1 MLPATFIEDGTTES
15 AYSFVITAKEKVLEL
30 EQLNID
36 SEYIDQLSVLDIDNV
51 YDVIQTE
58 NLTEEQ
64 AQNLVKTW
72 AENEAY
78 GVDAEPPVEIEPNF
92 EKGVS
97 DRAYSGSITPVGNVD
112 DNTGYHYIVRS
123 VPGYNKATGYFS
135 LPTTTVGSAMPSS
148 NPDVPYGH
156 FGLYTEDNNVGLDLG
171 TVLFVKEGY
180 WRFYIQG
187 YVKYSDNATAI
198 AQNSG
203 QKYTKYYKELA
214 VNGTTYKYTKSK
226 CPRVYMI
233 ANAIKKTGYDTYR
246 LTAIN
251 AADWSTIGEININTN
266 EKGYQGDP
274 NRKNLAP
281 NKSYL
286 TSNCSNCRVHR
297 EVTLAYASNPERV
310 LTGTSVMGA
319 KWDNVY
325 IYSPTVTTVWG
336 TAPTRNAQYVGKT
349 LDRAKKVSTTIATK
363 WSEDTTNIVCK

>member
-1 MLPATFIEDGTTES
+1 M
-15 AYSFVITAKEKVLEL
+15 ITAKEKVLEL

-156 FGLYTEDNNVGLDLG
+156 FGLYTEDNNVGL
-171 TVLFVKEGY
+171 V
-180 WRFYIQG
+180 
-187 YVKYSDNATAI
+187 
-198 AQNSG
+198 
-203 QKYTKYYKELA
+203 
-214 VNGTTYKYTKSK
+214 
-226 CPRVYMI
+226 
-233 ANAIKKTGYDTYR
+233 
-246 LTAIN
+246 
-251 AADWSTIGEININTN
+251 
-266 EKGYQGDP
+266 
-274 NRKNLAP
+274 
-281 NKSYL
+281 
-286 TSNCSNCRVHR
+286 
-297 EVTLAYASNPERV
+297 
-310 LTGTSVMGA
+310 
-319 KWDNVY
+319 
-325 IYSPTVTTVWG
+325 
-336 TAPTRNAQYVGKT
+336 
-349 LDRAKKVSTTIATK
+349 
-363 WSEDTTNIVCK
+363 